1 MSITVFLLTLGL
13 VARVTR
19 FITDDVLA
27 APIRTLV
34 IRWFGDESKLYV
46 LSTCP
51 WCLSIWT
58 AGALVPVAWFYGDHP
73 GYLIP
78 AIIGTISWVY
88 AILASWLDGSKL
100 VISEDD

>member
-1 MSITVFLLTLGL
+1 MSVTVFLLTLGL

-34 IRWFGDESKLYV
+34 IRWFGDESKIYV
-46 LSTCP
+46 WATCP
-51 WCLSIWT
+51 WC
-58 AGALVPVAWFYGDHP
+58 AGAWFAAAGAVVGWYYGETTAYQIVA
-73 GYLIP
+73 I
-78 AIIGTISWVY
+78 AATISWVY